1 MGAFTGFYLILV
13 VVFNGGVFTY
23 LDKKRAVEYSY
34 QKIAKKYAKMPLF
47 NLTK

>member
-23 LDKKRAVEYSY
+23 LDKKV
-34 QKIAKKYAKMPLF
+34 LL
-47 NLTK
+47 NTLTRK